1 MRTFILSC
9 ALALGSLSTFAQGYQ
24 FTDVV
29 KVPATPVKNQAST
42 GTCWCFATTSFMES
56 ELLRM
61 GKGTYDLSEMFI
73 VRQKY
78 MNQLQDNYVR
88 QGRGNIGQ
96 GSLSHTFMNAFN
108 QVGIVPEEVYSGIN
122 YDSDRHN
129 HAEMVKYIKAIATTA
144 VDMKKRSPE
153 YYKLIDNLFDT
164 YLGKLP
170 EKFTYQG
177 KEYTPKTFAASLGLN
192 MDDYIELT
200 SFTHHPYYQ
209 KFEVE
214 VPDNWL
220 MNGNPFE
227 LRRPEY
233 AKIVKFGGYVS
244 VHTDENGRNVFTQEG
259 YQSVKAIPF
268 DFPIVGY
275 GNGIVN
281 TLRIWDAEPVECF
294 QLDSFDKG
302 DYQKAVEQENL
313 ARNIVEVLYP
323 NDNHYAG
330 KELRLKQQYFFIS
343 ASVQE
348 AVEKY
353 MRKHDDIHKFYEKVT
368 FQLND
373 THPTVAIAELMRVLM
388 DDYYLT
394 WEEAWEITT
403 KTCAYTNHTIM
414 AEALEKWP
422 IELFSR
428 LLPRIYQIVEEINRR
443 FVLDIQQKYSNVPGV
458 DVQEKI
464 RKMAIIYDG
473 QVKMAN
479 MAIVSG
485 YSVNGV
491 ARLHTEILEKQE
503 LKDFYEMFPERFN
516 NKTNG
521 ITQRRFLLHANPLLA
536 DWVTAHVG
544 DDWITDLPQI
554 SRLKV
559 YADDKKAQQEFMNIK
574 YQNKVRLAKYILEH
588 NGIEVDPRSIFDV
601 QVKRLHEYKR
611 QLLNILHVM
620 HLYNELKEH
629 PELDFYPRTF
639 IFGAKAAAGYRNA
652 KLTIKLINSVA
663 DVVNSDPAIN
673 GKIKVVFIENYNVS
687 NAEIIFAAAD
697 VSEQISTASK
707 EASGTGNMKFM
718 LNGALTLG
726 TMDGANVEIV
736 EEVGEENAFIFG
748 LSAQEVIN
756 FENHGGYDPMEI
768 FNNDQDVR
776 KVLMQLINGT
786 FAPGDPELFRPLYNS
801 LLNTQCTAKADTYFI
816 LKDFKSYAEAQKRVE
831 AAYRD
836 EDNWAKSAILNVAC
850 SGKFTSDRTIQQY
863 VDEIWHLDKVVL
875 K

>member
-1 MRTFILSC
+1 MEKKFDKEEFRRSIIYTLKSQFRKKVADATPQEVYQAVAYAVKDIIVDDWIATHKEYEKEDSKTLYYLSMEF
-9 ALALGSLSTFAQGYQ
+9 LMGRALGNNIINLMDYEPIKETLDEMGFDLNVLEDQEPDAALGNGGLGRLAACFLDSLATLGYPAYGCGIRYRYGMFKQKIEDGYQ
-24 FTDVV
+24 
-29 KVPATPVKNQAST
+29 
-42 GTCWCFATTSFMES
+42 
-56 ELLRM
+56 
-61 GKGTYDLSEMFI
+61 
-73 VRQKY
+73 
-78 MNQLQDNYVR
+78 
-88 QGRGNIGQ
+88 
-96 GSLSHTFMNAFN
+96 
-108 QVGIVPEEVYSGIN
+108 
-122 YDSDRHN
+122 
-129 HAEMVKYIKAIATTA
+129 
-144 VDMKKRSPE
+144 
-153 YYKLIDNLFDT
+153 
-164 YLGKLP
+164 
-170 EKFTYQG
+170 
-177 KEYTPKTFAASLGLN
+177 
-192 MDDYIELT
+192 
-200 SFTHHPYYQ
+200 
-209 KFEVE
+209 VE
-214 VPDNWL
+214 VPDEWL
-220 MNGNPFE
+220 KDGNPFE
-227 LRRPEY
+227 IRRSEY
-233 AKIVKFGGYVS
+233 ATEVKFGGYVKHIWEDGKEKY
-244 VHTDENGRNVFTQEG
+244 VQEG
-259 YQSVKAIPF
+259 YESVMAVPY
-268 DFPIVGY
+268 DLPIVGY
-275 GNGIVN
+275 GNHVVN
-281 TLRIWDAEPVECF
+281 TLRIWDAQPINMF
-294 QLDSFDKG
+294 NLDSFDKG

-313 ARNIVEVLYP
+313 AKNICEVLYP

-343 ASVQE
+343 ASVQR
-348 AVEKY
+348 AVAKY
-353 MRKHDDIHKFYEKVT
+353 KQNHDDIRKFYEKNV

-373 THPTVAIAELMRVLM
+373 THPTVAVPELMRILL
-388 DDYYLT
+388 DEEGLSWD
-394 WEEAWEITT
+394 EAWEVTT
-403 KTCAYTNHTIM
+403 RTCAYTNHTIM

-422 IELFSR
+422 IDLFSR
-428 LLPRIYQIVEEINRR
+428 LLPRVYQIVEEINRR
-443 FVLDIQQKYSNVPGV
+443 FTEQIRQMYPGDEHKV
-458 DVQEKI
+458 S
-464 RKMAIIYDG
+464 RMAILYDG
-473 QVKMAN
+473 QVRMAY
-479 MAIVSG
+479 MAIVGSF
-485 YSVNGV
+485 SVNGV
-491 ARLHTEILEKQE
+491 AKLHTEILKNQE
-503 LKDFYEMFPERFN
+503 LKHFYQMMPQKFN

-536 DWVTAHVG
+536 SWVTEKIGTDA
-544 DDWITDLPQI
+544 WITDLPQI
-554 SRLKV
+554 AGLKKWV
-559 YADDKKAQQEFMNIK
+559 DDEKAQKEFQEIK
-574 YQNKVRLAKYILEH
+574 YQNKVRLAKYIKEH
-588 NGIEVDPRSIFDV
+588 NGIDVDPNSIFDV

-611 QLLNILHVM
+611 QLMNILHVM
-620 HLYNELKEH
+620 YLYNKLKDN
-629 PELDFYPRTF
+629 PNLDMVPRTF
-639 IFGAKAAAGYRNA
+639 IFGAKAAAGYRRA

-663 DVVNSDPAIN
+663 DVVNNDPEIQ
-673 GKIKVVFIENYNVS
+673 GKLKVVFIEDYRVS